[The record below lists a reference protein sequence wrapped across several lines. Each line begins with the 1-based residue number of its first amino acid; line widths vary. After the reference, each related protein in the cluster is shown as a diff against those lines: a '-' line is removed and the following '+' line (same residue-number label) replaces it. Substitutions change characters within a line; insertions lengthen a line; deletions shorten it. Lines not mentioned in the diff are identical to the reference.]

1 MRRFGP
7 LFIGGALALTGCD
20 SKPVVREIAKPL
32 ETKPESLAFPRK
44 DAPGASDPATRELVT
59 KIIAAHTDNK
69 PELLKK
75 LTGVTITREGQ
86 FSVRD
91 ATITGVGLKQTWSG
105 SWPGKARCTWIG
117 MAPYPLT
124 LRAIDQRAFQ
134 DAPPQSGLPP
144 LPEKNYPEVVGDL
157 SATWHQFL
165 LPLVESDTIVAPGP
179 DFTSSLQSLKG
190 IRVWR
195 TGFPQTIIFY
205 DPKTMLVGRISYDG
219 LTNSLSS
226 HCEIALFDHKP
237 INGFQIA
244 ERMYIRQNGREIM
257 EFTKVEFE
265 LAKNHPST
273 LFNDP

>member
-1 MRRFGP
+1 MRRIVTLTVP
-7 LFIGGALALTGCD
+7 FIIVFVGCD

-32 ETKPESLAFPRK
+32 ETKSETLAFVRQEAPAK
-44 DAPGASDPATRELVT
+44 SDAATVELVS
-59 KIIAAHTDNK
+59 KIVAAHTGNK
-69 PELLKK
+69 PELLTK
-75 LTGVTITREGQ
+75 LTGATIIREGQ

-144 LPEKNYPEVVGDL
+144 LPEKGYPEVVSDL
-157 SATWHQFL
+157 SATWHQLL
-165 LPLVESDTIVAPGP
+165 LPLTEPGAIVAPGP

-195 TGFPQTIIFY
+195 SGYPQAIIYY

-219 LTNSLSS
+219 LTNGLAS
-226 HCEIALFDHKP
+226 HCEIVLFDHKP
-237 INGFQIA
+237 LNGFQIA

-265 LAKNHPST
+265 IAKNHPATIFSE
-273 LFNDP
+273 P